1 MTAQRARLAEGGRLV
16 IPAEFRR
23 ELSLVP
29 GESVVLDI
37 RDGELRVRSLR
48 RAVERAQALVRPYLP
63 EAGSL
68 SEDLAR
74 DRRAEAARE

>member
-23 ELSLVP
+23 ELALNP
-29 GESVVLDI
+29 GESLVLDI

-48 RAVERAQALVRPYLP
+48 RAVERAQALVRQYVP
-63 EAGSL
+63 EGARL
-68 SEDLAR
+68 SDELIQE
-74 DRRAEAARE
+74 RRAEAASD

>member
-23 ELSLVP
+23 ELALRP
-29 GESVVLDI
+29 GESLVLDI

-48 RAVERAQALVRPYLP
+48 RAVERAQALVRPYVP
-63 EAGSL
+63 DGGSL
-68 SEDLAR
+68 SEDLIAQ
-74 DRRAEAARE
+74 RRTDAARE

>member
-1 MTAQRARLAEGGRLV
+1 MIAQRARLAEGGRLV

-23 ELSLVP
+23 ALALAP

-48 RAVERAQALVRPYLP
+48 RAVERAQALVRPYVGADPL
-63 EAGSL
+63 AASL
-68 SEDLAR
+68 IA
-74 DRRAEAARE
+74 DRRAETARD

>member
-23 ELSLVP
+23 ALALNP

-48 RAVERAQALVRPYLP
+48 RAAERAQALVRPYLGD
-63 EAGSL
+63 AAL
-68 SEDLAR
+68 SEALIA
-74 DRRAEAARE
+74 DRRAEASRD

>member
-1 MTAQRARLAEGGRLV
+1 MGAQRAKLAEGGRLV

-23 ELSLVP
+23 RLGLNP
-29 GESVVLDI
+29 GDNVVLDL

-48 RAVERAQALVRPYLP
+48 RAIERAQTLVSQFVP
-63 EAGSL
+63 EDVSL
-68 SEDLAR
+68 SEELIR